1 MTLHFYFKIF
11 NSIKSE
17 HEAKDFAKLELLG
30 LFGKVVPIH
39 NFFDVLSKK
48 PLKLFTSEPMRIQDI
63 ITTELP
69 YGKIQ
74 GYYGTKDKLMDVTKL
89 VKRLAYIREIFLI
102 TESKEKPEKILK
114 QIFPDGSVG
123 KNVQLF
129 EKDGNILFRFITNQ
143 YFLEKSQYISKLSR
157 NKKEI
162 NMNVSLLFSHLFN
175 NNYRIPASSTLSIGK
190 RLEDY
195 FAIREESSLYLNH
208 YMHPYKGKFHPKMVR
223 ALLNYIYPKDK
234 GLVLDNFAGS
244 GTLLVEAGYLG
255 LDSLGIEINPLSVLM
270 SNVKCHSVKIP
281 LDELKA
287 EIDNYLERLDNETKA
302 LIQFNKGQTLLIKRS
317 VDFSKIKEE
326 SKQLLKELR
335 KRNGFGDN
343 GFVIQEII
351 IARELLQ
358 NKSLKNIRNKN
369 ITEFLLLSL
378 SGAISDISRR
388 TKNDFEKVL
397 RERINDLYLRIYL
410 FQKLNKVLKITVG
423 KGKTYCGD
431 TRDMKKIKDFPS
443 KDGFVDAILNSP
455 PYSTALDYIKN
466 DYPQLILLKL
476 VNSMGELEK
485 NMMGN
490 PRINYDKKELLML
503 VKDKEKDPLKMSNS
517 AHKYVSLLLN
527 NGRQDAGLRVYK
539 FFIDM
544 LYTLREMHRVM
555 KKHSKCAII
564 IGNNHFMVDNKYI
577 EIPNGEVI
585 LEIGKKIGF
594 KEDLVIERELQKTS
608 VGNIRK
614 ESVIILE
621 K

>member
-1 MTLHFYFKIF
+1 MTAHFYFKIF

-30 LFGKVVPIH
+30 LFGKVAPIH
-39 NFFDVLSKK
+39 NFFDKLSKK
-48 PLKLFTSEPMRIQDI
+48 PLKLFTSEPIRIQDI

-74 GYYGTKDKLMDVTKL
+74 GYYGTRDRLIDITKL
-89 VKRLAYIREIFLI
+89 VKRLAYIREIFLV
-102 TESKEKPEKILK
+102 TESKEKVEKILK
-114 QIFPDGSVG
+114 QIFPDGSID
-123 KNVQLF
+123 KNVQFF

-162 NMNVSLLFSHLFN
+162 NMNVDILFSHLFN

-223 ALLNYIYPKDK
+223 ALLNYIYPEDK
-234 GLVLDNFAGS
+234 GKVLDNFAGS

-302 LIQFNKGQTLLIKRS
+302 LIQFNKGQTLLIKQS

-335 KRNGFGDN
+335 KRNGFGN
-343 GFVIQEII
+343 NEFVIQEII

-358 NKSLKNIRNKN
+358 NKLLKNIRSKN

-410 FQKLNKVLKITVG
+410 FHKLNKVLNINVG
-423 KGKTYCGD
+423 DGKTYCGD
-431 TRDMKKIKDFPS
+431 TRNMEEIKGFS
-443 KDGFVDAILNSP
+443 KNGFVDAILNSP

-476 VNSMGELEK
+476 VNSMEELEK

-503 VKDKEKDPLKMSNS
+503 VKDKEKDPLKISDL

-539 FFIDM
+539 FYIDM
-544 LYTLREMHRVM
+544 LYTLKEMNRVM
-555 KKHSKCAII
+555 KKGSKCAII
-564 IGNNHFMVDNKYI
+564 IGNNHFMIDDEYV

-585 LEIGKKIGF
+585 LEIAKKTGF
-594 KEDLVIERELQKTS
+594 KEDLIIERDLQKTS

-614 ESVIILE
+614 ESVIIL
-621 K
+621 KK